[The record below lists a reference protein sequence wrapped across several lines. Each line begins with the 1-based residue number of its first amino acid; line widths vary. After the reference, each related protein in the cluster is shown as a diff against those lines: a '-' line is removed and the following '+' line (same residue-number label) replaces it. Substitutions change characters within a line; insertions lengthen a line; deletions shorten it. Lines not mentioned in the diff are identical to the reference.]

1 MRYLIT
7 ILLTI
12 SALFAETKHLIA
24 PDGTTVIIDRDE
36 YGVPHIKADNETAMF
51 FGQGFAEANDRL
63 YQIDLNRRAATG
75 RLSEWFGSLAL
86 DVDKELLRTGY
97 SDAEIDAMIANT
109 LPEVQNA
116 IQIYADGINAYVD
129 TMNLHPELYM
139 PEQYLDRDFDPF
151 TLRDGSAF
159 AVFMLRRFGMFG
171 GEELSRLNELQNN
184 GWDWFN
190 ENRPVNDPACSTTI
204 PDTGQA
210 AAQAW
215 HYSGMT
221 VPEEVVLEMEARN
234 EYVMQFW
241 KDNGIIY
248 KLGSFAALVD
258 PGFSTSGN
266 VMLLGC
272 PQMGSPSYNE
282 ASVTMEIELE
292 CPTYHIGGKTIPG
305 VPFVTLG
312 HNEHI
317 AWTWT
322 SGVSDN
328 VDTYIDSTQ
337 SNNFNDGYWHN
348 GEWLDFEV
356 IVDTIK
362 MISGE
367 EIFTHY
373 RTIHGPVVGS
383 YLPTHQVYSQ
393 KMTFWMDDVQMAD
406 YIYKINKATSIAD
419 YDEAVSDAPMSF
431 NAFAIDQDQ
440 NIAFWHGGRFQD
452 RSDGVH
458 PYLPHKG
465 DGSEEWGGF
474 IAFEDMP
481 HALNPDQGFFT
492 NWNNKPAPWWNNGD
506 IGPWI
511 SGSGIC
517 NGVDNITNFV
527 TSFSS
532 MTLEDVKGIPE
543 AINDHGTYQG
553 AYEMTGTEI
562 IDYNINPPGQ
572 SDLIHTDGTPSP
584 HKNDQWDL
592 HTNFEF
598 KDMIFGEEIA
608 GTGSEILPNEFKLFA
623 PYPNPFNPVTTIRF
637 ALGQS
642 EKVTLRIYNI
652 NGRLADTLIND
663 KLAPGEHEVRWLA
676 EGFASGVYFVKME
689 SSGLQTTQKLIL
701 LK

>member
-1 MRYLIT
+1 
-7 ILLTI
+7 
-12 SALFAETKHLIA
+12 
-24 PDGTTVIIDRDE
+24 
-36 YGVPHIKADNETAMF
+36 
-51 FGQGFAEANDRL
+51 
-63 YQIDLNRRAATG
+63 
-75 RLSEWFGSLAL
+75 
-86 DVDKELLRTGY
+86 
-97 SDAEIDAMIANT
+97 
-109 LPEVQNA
+109 
-116 IQIYADGINAYVD
+116 
-129 TMNLHPELYM
+129 
-139 PEQYLDRDFDPF
+139 
-151 TLRDGSAF
+151 
-159 AVFMLRRFGMFG
+159 
-171 GEELSRLNELQNN
+171 
-184 GWDWFN
+184 
-190 ENRPVNDPACSTTI
+190 
-204 PDTGQA
+204 
-210 AAQAW
+210 
-215 HYSGMT
+215 
-221 VPEEVVLEMEARN
+221 
-234 EYVMQFW
+234 
-241 KDNGIIY
+241 
-248 KLGSFAALVD
+248 
-258 PGFSTSGN
+258 
-266 VMLLGC
+266 
-272 PQMGSPSYNE
+272 
-282 ASVTMEIELE
+282 
-292 CPTYHIGGKTIPG
+292 
-305 VPFVTLG
+305 
-312 HNEHI
+312 
-317 AWTWT
+317 
-322 SGVSDN
+322 
-328 VDTYIDSTQ
+328 
-337 SNNFNDGYWHN
+337 
-348 GEWLDFEV
+348 
-356 IVDTIK
+356 
-362 MISGE
+362 
-367 EIFTHY
+367 
-373 RTIHGPVVGS
+373 
-383 YLPTHQVYSQ
+383 
-393 KMTFWMDDVQMAD
+393 MTFWMDDFQMTD

-474 IAFEDMP
+474 IPFEDMP

-492 NWNNKPAPWWNNGD
+492 NWNNKPASWWNNGD

-642 EKVTLRIYNI
+642 EKVTLRIYDI

-689 SSGLQTTQKLIL
+689 SGPFQATEKLIL

>member
-1 MRYLIT
+1 MSNKIV
-7 ILLTI
+7 LLFSI
-12 SALFAETKHLIA
+12 AVLCADTKLLIA
-24 PDGTTVIIDRDE
+24 PDGSTVTISRDE
-36 YGVPHIKADNETAMF
+36 YGVPHIQADNEAAMF

-75 RLSEWFGSLAL
+75 RLSEWFGDYAI
-86 DVDKELLRTGY
+86 DFDKETLLLGY
-97 SDAEIDAMIANT
+97 TDEELDIMLANA
-109 LPEVQNA
+109 LPEVQIA
-116 IQIYADGINAYVD
+116 IQAYVEGVNAYVD
-129 TMNLHPELYM
+129 TMNLHPDLYM
-139 PEQYLDRDFDPF
+139 PEQYLNIEFDPY
-151 TLRDGSAF
+151 TVREANAF
-159 AVFMLRRFGMFG
+159 AVFMLRMFGMFG
-171 GEELSRLNELQNN
+171 GDELSRLNELQNN

-204 PDTGQA
+204 SDTNTA
-210 AAQAW
+210 TAQTW

-221 VPEEVVLEMEARN
+221 VPEEVILELEARQ
-234 EYVMQFW
+234 EYVEQFS

-248 KLGSFAALVD
+248 KLGSFATLVS

-272 PQMGSPSYNE
+272 PQMGSPSYDE
-282 ASVTMEIELE
+282 ASRTMEIELE
-292 CPTYHIGGKTIPG
+292 CPTYHVGGKTIAG

-312 HNEHI
+312 HNEHV

-337 SNNFNDGYWHN
+337 SMNYNDGYWHN
-348 GEWLDFEV
+348 GEWVDFEV
-356 IVDTIK
+356 IVDTIN
-362 MISGE
+362 MIVGA

-383 YLPTHQVYSQ
+383 YMPLKQVYSQ
-393 KMTFWMDDVQMAD
+393 KMTFWMDDFEMAD
-406 YIYKINKATSIAD
+406 YIYNINKATSIAE
-419 YDEAVSDAPMSF
+419 YDEAISTAPMSF

-474 IAFEDMP
+474 IPFEDMP

-492 NWNNKPAPWWNNGD
+492 NWNNKPASWWNNGD

-527 TSFSS
+527 MSFSS
-532 MTLEDVKGIPE
+532 MTLEDVKDIPE

-584 HKNDQWDL
+584 HKNDQWAM
-592 HTNFEF
+592 HVAFEF

-608 GTGSEILPNEFKLFA
+608 GTENEIIPSQFKLFA
-623 PYPNPFNPVTTIRF
+623 PYPNPFNPSTTIRF
-637 ALGQS
+637 
-642 EKVTLRIYNI
+642 KVGTLHETSLHVFDIA
-652 NGRLADTLIND
+652 GRLVEELVNGELVT
-663 KLAPGEHEVRWLA
+663 GEHEVVWNA
-676 EGFASGVYFVKME
+676 EGLASGVYFVRLE
-689 SSGLQTTQKLIL
+689 SGSFSQTQKLIL